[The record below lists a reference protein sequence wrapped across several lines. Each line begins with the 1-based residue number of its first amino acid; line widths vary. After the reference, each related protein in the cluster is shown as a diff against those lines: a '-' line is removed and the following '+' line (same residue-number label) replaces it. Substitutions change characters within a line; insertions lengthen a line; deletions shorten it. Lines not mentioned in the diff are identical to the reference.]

1 VRNSWLKRDPF
12 IGFKMTK
19 KEVERTALTE
29 TELAIMSNDVFG
41 IERISLVR
49 DIFLFSCYTRLAYA
63 DGKN

>member
-1 VRNSWLKRDPF
+1 
-12 IGFKMTK
+12 MTK